1 MTINANDKI
10 TKAIEEQLDLREIEK
25 KESLR
30 NERAVELMYT
40 LPFFSSE
47 KELLKKWRREYL
59 QYGIDSYTY
68 SSGLCLLKSYMVLNG
83 EYVINQTVV
92 TDNLENTN
100 SIICLRT
107 KYELKSFQQ
116 FLIQEQLDN
125 SLFGL
130 PISNNEDRCIEVTE
144 TEVTMEDKCIGK
156 FTRMK
161 KKESDTVYAE
171 EYRPTS
177 MVSAWEGNSII
188 IGCDKVN
195 ILYCNDDIP
204 VFAKIYRE
212 IEENESFR
220 KESIENTYKNAK
232 VVVNRIRK
240 EVDEII
246 EEITTKIS
254 NYGKKE
260 VNEQDKIETMHKV
273 EDRLTP
279 LEHMKF
285 MEQHEEQIKDAMQRL
300 SKEESLAE
308 LETNLEAY
316 IEEGG
321 GEHLEEVFVLGNHS
335 MEHISQM
342 TREDFNGEDTF
353 SENSPKVYKKCINE
367 DKNYIGKMIRKD
379 FDED

>member
-10 TKAIEEQLDLREIEK
+10 TKAIEEQLDLQEIEK

-47 KELLKKWRREYL
+47 KALLKKWRREYL

-68 SSGLCLLKSYMVLNG
+68 SSGLQLLKSYMVLNG
-83 EYVINQTVV
+83 EYVINQTIV
-92 TDNLENTN
+92 TDSLE
-100 SIICLRT
+100 SIEPIICIRT

-116 FLIQEQLDN
+116 FLIQESLDN

-130 PISNNEDRCIEVTE
+130 PLSNNEDRCIEVTE

-171 EYRPTS
+171 EYRPTN
-177 MVSAWEGNSII
+177 MVSAWERDSTI
-188 IGCDKVN
+188 IGCDKVD
-195 ILYCNDDIP
+195 ILYYSDDIP

-246 EEITTKIS
+246 GEIITKIR
-254 NYGKKE
+254 NYGKGNKQ
-260 VNEQDKIETMHKV
+260 QDKIQVMHKV
-273 EDRLTP
+273 ADRLTS
-279 LEHMKF
+279 LERVKF
-285 MEQHEEQIKDAMQRL
+285 MEQHEEQIKAAMQRL

-321 GEHLEEVFVLGNHS
+321 DAPLEEIFVLGNHS

-342 TREDFNGEDTF
+342 IREDFNGEDTF